1 MLNLEK
7 YNFNLPEE
15 LISNKPA
22 EPRDTARLLVYDTA
36 KNSVKFDVFKNLH
49 KYIPK
54 KSLFVFNNTKV
65 LPARAVLKKDT
76 GGKVEILF
84 LINEKGDDACH
95 RVSRRLTAVCR
106 KDQGGILGGQELIKI
121 ISDRKLSVG
130 QKIYFPNNKFLTVIK
145 QKEQFFYLK
154 PNFTNIPLLLEK
166 YGITPIPK
174 YLGKIKLTEKELRKR
189 YQSIF
194 AKTPASVAAPTA
206 SLHFTKRVL
215 NNLKKNGAN
224 FAHITL
230 NVGMGTFAPLKEE
243 NIKSKK
249 LHKEWYEIQKSEW
262 TKIKSEK
269 PVIAVGTTAVRALES
284 AIRKSWVSGTQ
295 QTDIFIFPPFEFKA
309 VDCLITNFHIPKSS
323 LMCLVDAFLKS
334 KKAKMGIT
342 DIYKIAIKN
351 KFRFYSFGD
360 AMLIV

>member
-1 MLNLEK
+1 M
-7 YNFNLPEE
+7 FNLNKYFYNLPDE

-22 EPRDTARLLVYDTA
+22 EPRDTARLLVYDTS
-36 KNSVKFDVFKNLH
+36 KNSIKFDVFKNLH
-49 KYIPK
+49 LYIPK
-54 KSLFVFNNTKV
+54 KSLFVFNDTKV
-65 LPARAVLKKDT
+65 LPARVVLKKDT

-84 LINEKGDDACH
+84 LINEVGD
-95 RVSRRLTAVCR
+95 R
-106 KDQGGILGGQELIKI
+106 GLIKA

-130 QKIYFPNNKFLTVIK
+130 QKIYFPNGKFLTIIE

-154 PNFTNIPLLLEK
+154 PSFKNLPLLLEK

-174 YLGKIKLTEKELRKR
+174 YLGKTNLNEKELRKR

-215 NNLKKNGAN
+215 NNLKKNGAD

-230 NVGMGTFAPLKEE
+230 NVGMGTFAPLRGE

-262 TKIKSEK
+262 KKIKSGK
-269 PVIAVGTTAVRALES
+269 SVVAVGTTAVRALES
-284 AIRKSWVSGTQ
+284 ASKNKKFSGATE
-295 QTDIFIFPPFEFKA
+295 IFIFPPFNYKV
-309 VDCLITNFHIPKSS
+309 VDGLITNFHIPKSS

-360 AMLIV
+360 VMLIV